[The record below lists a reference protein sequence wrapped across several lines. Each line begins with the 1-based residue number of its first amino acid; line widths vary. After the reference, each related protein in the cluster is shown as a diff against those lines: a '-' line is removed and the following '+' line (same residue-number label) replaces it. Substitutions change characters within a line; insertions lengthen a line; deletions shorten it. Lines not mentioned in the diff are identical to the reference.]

1 MKRGPLVALGVL
13 LLVVGLALAA
23 AGAVVAAWIG
33 SDDSVST
40 APARVQGTGVAVVA
54 EDLRVDAG
62 GIAIPDAMGSI
73 TLVVTGRTGRAMFV
87 GVAQPSD
94 VARYLSAAPHD
105 VVVDLSA
112 GATAT
117 TRAVPGTR
125 TPALP
130 ASVAF
135 WTASA
140 AGAPASLSARVPP
153 GTTLVVMNADA
164 ARGIDADVVVTLQVP
179 HAWTFAWVA
188 VGIGLLLAILGVVL
202 LRRAARRRRTDETPA
217 AALATPGPIV
227 PPVAVLPASVPAD
240 GSLEVPSAGT
250 PVPEEDLVA
259 PASEALA
266 ALVLETR
273 GPDAAAEPDEGR
285 PVEVEP
291 APVGSPEGH
300 ADPDEPTAAVLLEGG
315 GAPPDPDPDLDP
327 LFTELVSAY
336 GTDPVHDALP
346 EPATAGEGRP
356 HGPAASDGT
365 SGSSPTGG

>member
-13 LLVVGLALAA
+13 LLVAGLTLTA
-23 AGAVVAAWIG
+23 AGAVVAAWLG

-40 APARVQGTGVAVVA
+40 APARVQGTGAAVVA

-62 GIAIPDAMGSI
+62 GIPIPDAVGSI

-94 VARYLSAAPHD
+94 VTRYLAAAPHD

-112 GATAT
+112 GSTAT

-125 TPALP
+125 TPPLP

-140 AGAPASLSARVPP
+140 TGAPASLSARVDP

-164 ARGIDADVVVTLQVP
+164 ARGVDADVVVTLHVP

-188 VGIGLLLAILGVVL
+188 VGVGLLLLALGVVL
-202 LRRAARRRRTDETPA
+202 LVRAARRRRTVEPPDAAMISTGSVVLPSAVPPA
-217 AALATPGPIV
+217 AAPADESIEV
-227 PPVAVLPASVPAD
+227 PPAA
-240 GSLEVPSAGT
+240 T
-250 PVPEEDLVA
+250 PVPDEDQAA
-259 PASEALA
+259 PASDALA
-266 ALVLETR
+266 ALVLEAG
-273 GPDAAAEPDEGR
+273 GPARAAEPDLGR

-291 APVGSPEGH
+291 ATVGPPEAHAELEEPAGDVAPEG
-300 ADPDEPTAAVLLEGG
+300 P
-315 GAPPDPDPDLDP
+315 GAPPDPDLDP

-346 EPATAGEGRP
+346 EPATAGERP
-356 HGPAASDGT
+356 AHSAGASDGT
-365 SGSSPTGG
+365 SGPSPTGG